1 MKTRRAA
8 FVCQDGIGVFHF
20 ILWLC
25 VIGFLSIVLQS
36 RCMGISSKITRQKSG
51 VDFSESE
58 VKDVVV
64 GSQGTIELGRA
75 ADKLVEKFENVWSVN
90 AIVVNGGTVYVGTS
104 PNGGI
109 YEYALGKLKKIYSAE
124 TRQTQELE
132 QQQAQPEDVSE
143 EPQEVEDANIVEQP
157 EHLANEHIFAMAFD
171 VSGRLL
177 AGISGDSCK
186 LLRLESGRMLTVFE
200 PEDAKYIFAIT
211 VDDEGS
217 IYLGTGP
224 KGRIYRLDSFG
235 KNAEEIYDSLDKNIL
250 SLAVGGDGFIYA
262 GSDSRGLV
270 YKIDPEEKKAAVLYD
285 SGQDEVTG
293 LLFLKGEEYLKIFGK
308 AESDDG
314 SGVLYA
320 AATSAEVVAAHGKYT
335 TQMPLAGRPEVK
347 GKKGTSSETDKGG
360 LKLNIANTKKGDDAQ
375 ALKTVGLPGKLA
387 KPEKTSYIYKISKDG
402 YVTSIFDRALVF
414 FSLALYDKE
423 LLIGTGNS
431 AKLYSVDPLTEQE
444 KIIYSDEQASQITA
458 VVVSGEDIYIGT
470 SNPAKLIKLGKSF
483 AAVGNYT
490 SALIDAGQP
499 AKWGKLQIEADIPSG
514 CKILVS
520 SRSGN
525 VKDVNDPTFSQWA
538 EPMEITGPIQLRCPV
553 GRFCQYRLQL
563 ESEDGRKSPLVRE
576 VAVASTVP
584 NLAPKV
590 KEVDISRTEKSGGD
604 RGVFKISYKAEDDN
618 ADKLIYRIDFRK
630 TGRENWIELKEKI
643 EENSFE
649 WDGRTVEDGRYEV
662 RVTASDE
669 RSNSSASRLTDSR
682 ITEPLVVDNT
692 GPVIEKSLI
701 TQSDGKT
708 ITLKLRVSDKLSVI
722 GEVNY
727 TIDSNAEWRSAVP
740 DDLVYDTT
748 DERFTIKTE
757 KLQPGEHIISV
768 KISDDVGNVT
778 YKTYEVSMPGE

>member
-1 MKTRRAA
+1 MKTRRVTFA
-8 FVCQDGIGVFHF
+8 CQDGIGVFYF
-20 ILWLC
+20 ISWLC
-25 VIGFLSIVLQS
+25 VVGFLSIVLQS
-36 RCMGISSKITRQKSG
+36 RCMGISSKITSQKSG
-51 VDFSESE
+51 VDFSEGE

-75 ADKLVEKFENVWSVN
+75 AEKLVEKFEDVWSLN

-109 YEYALGKLKKIYSAE
+109 YEYTLGKLKKIYSAE
-124 TRQTQELE
+124 RQQTQELE
-132 QQQAQPEDVSE
+132 
-143 EPQEVEDANIVEQP
+143 PQEAEDANIVEQS
-157 EHLANEHIFAMAFD
+157 EHLANEHVFAMAMD

-186 LLRLESGRMLTVFE
+186 LLRLESGGMVTVFE
-200 PEDAKYIFAIT
+200 PADAKYIFALT

-250 SLAVGGDGFIYA
+250 SLAAGEDGFIYA
-262 GSDSRGLV
+262 GSDSRGLI
-270 YKIDPEEKKAAVLYD
+270 YKIDPEEKKATVLYD

-293 LLFLKGEEYLKIFGK
+293 LVFLKGEEYLKIFGK

-320 AATSAEVVAAHGKYT
+320 AATSAKVVAAQGKYA
-335 TQMPLAGRPEVK
+335 TQIPLAGRPEVK
-347 GKKGTSSETDKGG
+347 GKGTSSETDKGG

-423 LLIGTGNS
+423 LLVGTGNG
-431 AKLYSVDPLTEQE
+431 AELYSVDPLTEQE
-444 KIIYSDEQASQITA
+444 KAIYSDEQASQITA
-458 VVVSGEDIYIGT
+458 VVVSREDIYIGT

-483 AAVGNYT
+483 AACGNYT

-499 AKWGKLQIEADIPSG
+499 AKWGKLQIEADIPKE

-525 VKDVNDPTFSQWA
+525 VKDVNDPTFSQWT
-538 EPMEITGPIQLRCPV
+538 EPMEIIGPIQLRCPV

-576 VAVASTVP
+576 VAVASTIP

-590 KEVDISRTEKSGGD
+590 KEVNISRTEKSGGD

-692 GPVIEKSLI
+692 GPVIEKSSI
-701 TQSDGKT
+701 TKDGDK

>member
-1 MKTRRAA
+1 MKIRRTA
-8 FVCQDGIGVFHF
+8 FACQNGIGVFCF
-20 ILWLC
+20 ISWLC

-36 RCMGISSKITRQKSG
+36 RCMGISSKITSQKSG
-51 VDFSESE
+51 VDFSEGE

-75 ADKLVEKFENVWSVN
+75 AEKLVENFEDAWSLN

-109 YEYALGKLKKIYSAE
+109 YEYTLGKLKKIYSAE
-124 TRQTQELE
+124 RQQTQKL
-132 QQQAQPEDVSE
+132 
-143 EPQEVEDANIVEQP
+143 EPQEAEDANIVEQS
-157 EHLANEHIFAMAFD
+157 EHLANEHVFAMAMD

-186 LLRLESGRMLTVFE
+186 LLRLESGGMVTVFE
-200 PEDAKYIFAIT
+200 PADAKYIFALT

-224 KGRIYRLDSFG
+224 QGRIYRLDSFG

-250 SLAVGGDGFIYA
+250 SLAVGEDGFIYA

-270 YKIDPEEKKAAVLYD
+270 YKIDPEEKKATVLYD

-293 LLFLKGEEYLKIFGK
+293 LVFLKGEEYLKIFGK

-320 AATSAEVVAAHGKYT
+320 AATSAKVVAAQGKYA
-335 TQMPLAGRPEVK
+335 TQIPLAGRPEVK
-347 GKKGTSSETDKGG
+347 GKGTSSETDKGG

-423 LLIGTGNS
+423 LLVGTGNS
-431 AKLYSVDPLTEQE
+431 AELYSVDPLTEQE
-444 KIIYSDEQASQITA
+444 KAIYSDEQASQITA
-458 VVVSGEDIYIGT
+458 VVVSREDIYIGT

-483 AAVGNYT
+483 AACGNYT

-499 AKWGKLQIEADIPSG
+499 AKWGKLQIEADIPKE

-525 VKDVNDPTFSQWA
+525 VKDVNDPTFSQWT
-538 EPMEITGPIQLRCPV
+538 EPMEIIGPIQLRCPV

-576 VAVASTVP
+576 VAVASTIP

-590 KEVDISRTEKSGGD
+590 KEVNISRTEKSGGD

-643 EENSFE
+643 EESNFE

-692 GPVIEKSLI
+692 GPVIEKNSI
-701 TQSDGKT
+701 TKDGDK